1 MILTVAILLAGAGTG
16 YAQSQDANSRKMARK
31 QMKAEQDARD
41 RLAFE
46 EARKAI
52 EAKEFVLE
60 ADQVSFKSGSTAQV
74 SSNTNFVAVQG
85 DKAVVGYDKGRIELD
100 GSLSAKWRPTERLGL
115 SVVVREAMYGT
126 SWSPVIPAFFAD
138 CLLSRRGNVVAKAS
152 VSRNYRFPTLN
163 DLYFLPGGNPGLN
176 SEKGVAYEAGLSFA
190 VGKEGAY
197 TLSGSASWYDQHID
211 EGSPCFCGTIFVTVS
226 SAVA

>member
-85 DKAVVGYDKGRIELD
+85 DKAVVQVAFDIPVSGPNGL
-100 GSLSAKWRPTERLGL
+100 GQHLGL
-115 SVVVREAMYGT
+115 QAE
-126 SWSPVIPAFFAD
+126 
-138 CLLSRRGNVVAKAS
+138 RGQEGEHPCVDE
-152 VSRNYRFPTLN
+152 RHRHGDFRTG
-163 DLYFLPGGNPGLN
+163 LYQP
-176 SEKGVAYEAGLSFA
+176 S
-190 VGKEGAY
+190 
-197 TLSGSASWYDQHID
+197 
-211 EGSPCFCGTIFVTVS
+211 
-226 SAVA
+226 

>member
-74 SSNTNFVAVQG
+74 SSNTNFVAVQ
-85 DKAVVGYDKGRIELD
+85 ATRP
-100 GSLSAKWRPTERLGL
+100 SCRWLS
-115 SVVVREAMYGT
+115 T
-126 SWSPVIPAFFAD
+126 SP
-138 CLLSRRGNVVAKAS
+138 
-152 VSRNYRFPTLN
+152 
-163 DLYFLPGGNPGLN
+163 
-176 SEKGVAYEAGLSFA
+176 
-190 VGKEGAY
+190 
-197 TLSGSASWYDQHID
+197 
-211 EGSPCFCGTIFVTVS
+211 
-226 SAVA
+226 

>member
-74 SSNTNFVAVQG
+74 SSNTNFVVVQVAFDIPVSG
-85 DKAVVGYDKGRIELD
+85 PNG
-100 GSLSAKWRPTERLGL
+100 LG
-115 SVVVREAMYGT
+115 G
-126 SWSPVIPAFFAD
+126 
-138 CLLSRRGNVVAKAS
+138 
-152 VSRNYRFPTLN
+152 
-163 DLYFLPGGNPGLN
+163 
-176 SEKGVAYEAGLSFA
+176 
-190 VGKEGAY
+190 
-197 TLSGSASWYDQHID
+197 
-211 EGSPCFCGTIFVTVS
+211 VTVS
-226 SAVA
+226 GSTSDYRQSVDKKGNIRVSMNVIGTGISAQVYINLPNGGNQASVDISPNFNSRRITLRGELLPLSEGNIFQGRTF

>member
-74 SSNTNFVAVQG
+74 SSNTNFVVQVAFDIPVSG
-85 DKAVVGYDKGRIELD
+85 PNG
-100 GSLSAKWRPTERLGL
+100 LG
-115 SVVVREAMYGT
+115 G
-126 SWSPVIPAFFAD
+126 
-138 CLLSRRGNVVAKAS
+138 
-152 VSRNYRFPTLN
+152 
-163 DLYFLPGGNPGLN
+163 
-176 SEKGVAYEAGLSFA
+176 
-190 VGKEGAY
+190 
-197 TLSGSASWYDQHID
+197 
-211 EGSPCFCGTIFVTVS
+211 VTVS
-226 SAVA
+226 GSTSDYRQSVDKKGNIRVSMNVIGTGISAQVYINLPNGGNQASVDISPNFNSRRITLRGELLPLSEGNIFQGRTF

>member
-85 DKAVVGYDKGRIELD
+85 DKAVVQVAFDIPVSGPNG
-100 GSLSAKWRPTERLGL
+100 LG
-115 SVVVREAMYGT
+115 G
-126 SWSPVIPAFFAD
+126 
-138 CLLSRRGNVVAKAS
+138 
-152 VSRNYRFPTLN
+152 
-163 DLYFLPGGNPGLN
+163 
-176 SEKGVAYEAGLSFA
+176 
-190 VGKEGAY
+190 
-197 TLSGSASWYDQHID
+197 
-211 EGSPCFCGTIFVTVS
+211 VTVS
-226 SAVA
+226 GSTSDYRQSVDKKGNIRVSMNVIGTGISAQVYINLPNGGNQASVDTFPARHPSLRGRSLSDSPSVQNIPHHLQSQSFSHMSQTYAPLSA

>member
-46 EARKAI
+46 EA
-52 EAKEFVLE
+52 KEFVLE

-85 DKAVVGYDKGRIELD
+85 DKAVVQVAFDIPVSGPNG
-100 GSLSAKWRPTERLGL
+100 LG
-115 SVVVREAMYGT
+115 G
-126 SWSPVIPAFFAD
+126 
-138 CLLSRRGNVVAKAS
+138 
-152 VSRNYRFPTLN
+152 
-163 DLYFLPGGNPGLN
+163 
-176 SEKGVAYEAGLSFA
+176 
-190 VGKEGAY
+190 
-197 TLSGSASWYDQHID
+197 
-211 EGSPCFCGTIFVTVS
+211 VTVS
-226 SAVA
+226 GSTSDYRQSVDKKGNIRVSMNVIGTGISAQVYINLPNGGNQASVDISPNFNSRRITLRGELLPLSEGNIFQGRTF